1 MLIFFDI
8 LTFRNKKKSI
18 AALAFDHFNH
28 FKEGHSLTEYQ
39 LKLAADHVCLNLNN
53 PNGLYRYFYNM
64 YCYITKC
71 NVVLEWKKKHNG
83 YKLESKFGE
92 VIFNNKLVNFLE
104 DDEHKNCS
112 CSSVYYKFY

>member
-1 MLIFFDI
+1 
-8 LTFRNKKKSI
+8 
-18 AALAFDHFNH
+18 
-28 FKEGHSLTEYQ
+28 
-39 LKLAADHVCLNLNN
+39 
-53 PNGLYRYFYNM
+53 M

-92 VIFNNKLVNFLE
+92 VICNNKLVNFLE

-112 CSSVYYKFY
+112 CSSVYYINFIDIII